1 VTISSL
7 IVDEP
12 WKPWNNKRQT
22 LTLKYKNNNTWKTIL
37 TATTKGIGDK
47 EKFKP
52 VTAEDF
58 RLLVKN
64 REEAPSLLEW
74 QMYGPNKKSRVFF

>member
-1 VTISSL
+1 M
-7 IVDEP
+7 
-12 WKPWNNKRQT
+12 
-22 LTLKYKNNNTWKTIL
+22 